1 MSEGEVKVLGTW
13 ASPFSTRVRIAL
25 HLKSVNYEYLEEN
38 FLESKSQLLLDSN
51 PVFKRIPVLIHGDNK
66 PICESLIIV
75 EYIDEVWSS
84 GPSILPCG
92 AYERADARFWATYV
106 DDKFFPALK
115 RAVIG
120 RSEETKRASMAEVE
134 EGVVMLEK
142 LSKGKAFFGGDNIGY
157 LDIVIG
163 SVFEWIKVIDE
174 CTETQLL
181 SQAPCLLE
189 WGARFS
195 SHEAVKDVLPGVAKL
210 AGFGLKLKAKI

>member
-25 HLKSVNYEYLEEN
+25 QLKSVNYEYLEEKS
-38 FLESKSQLLLDSN
+38 LESKSELLLDSN
-51 PVFKRIPVLIHGDNK
+51 P
-66 PICESLIIV
+66 
-75 EYIDEVWSS
+75 YIDEVWSS
-84 GPSILPCG
+84 GPSILPCD

-106 DDKFFPALK
+106 DDKFYPALK
-115 RAVIG
+115 RAVVSG
-120 RSEETKRASMAEVE
+120 SEETKRASMAEVE

-163 SVFEWIKVIDE
+163 SMFEWIKVIDKS
-174 CTETQLL
+174 TETRLL
-181 SQAPCLLE
+181 SQAKTPCLLE
-189 WGARFS
+189 WGTRFS